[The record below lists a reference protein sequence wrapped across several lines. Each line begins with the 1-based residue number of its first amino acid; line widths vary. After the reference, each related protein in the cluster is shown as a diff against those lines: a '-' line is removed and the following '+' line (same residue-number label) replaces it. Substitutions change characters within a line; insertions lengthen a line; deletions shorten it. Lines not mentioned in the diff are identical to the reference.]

1 MVMADLNGWKLDLRK
16 LRFDLH
22 VDGDL
27 IDTVVFHPGFAA
39 MTPDACDH
47 VGFLALDWALGED
60 DVTRWIGEFGTT
72 SKRPAAGVP
81 ATGLIEAV
89 RALARRAGAPRWAQ
103 MQGER
108 DGAVVLA
115 SLALPAKW
123 VDHPLL
129 DLHIAVA
136 LPFAEQTQAGLPGP
150 AAIDQLRDFEDRLTN
165 SLPPHVRF
173 LAHET
178 TRGTR
183 TFHLYGDSD
192 DPTLA
197 EQVRDLASGWP
208 RATVRPGLDAGWR
221 AIRHLTG

>member
-1 MVMADLNGWKLDLRK
+1 M
-16 LRFDLH
+16 
-22 VDGDL
+22 
-27 IDTVVFHPGFAA
+27 
-39 MTPDACDH
+39 
-47 VGFLALDWALGED
+47 
-60 DVTRWIGEFGTT
+60 
-72 SKRPAAGVP
+72 
-81 ATGLIEAV
+81 
-89 RALARRAGAPRWAQ
+89 
-103 MQGER
+103 
-108 DGAVVLA
+108 
-115 SLALPAKW
+115 
-123 VDHPLL
+123 
-129 DLHIAVA
+129 
-136 LPFAEQTQAGLPGP
+136 PFAEQTQAGLPGP